1 MIINKNEG
9 IFVSFEKYFLIYQS
23 KPNNRKNVFSS
34 LDFGFQKKLQ
44 ILLHP
49 SPSFYLQSLI
59 FQFKLTESHGQNSF

>member
-23 KPNNRKNVFSS
+23 KPNNRKNGFSS

-44 ILLHP
+44 ILLHSP
-49 SPSFYLQSLI
+49 PSFYSQSLI